1 MTNAMENKNPTS
13 KVILTG
19 LIFSTKKERELL
31 EMPTVSEL
39 ELLNNGIN
47 RLYDYIIGYAKS
59 ENAADFYSKEQFF
72 KFFYNV
78 ATDDE
83 ELPPDVIE
91 WAMKYL
97 DGTEYTKE
105 SDEEIL
111 AVLKVQIEEL
121 RRKNAKEEQVRQ
133 LAVIKNEEK
142 TAEMRR
148 LIAYNAFNCCSD
160 SSYSDI
166 ASLITYAQKHNY
178 SLPNLCIDIFTYG
191 YITGKRAER
200 ARRKKNS
207 D

>member
-1 MTNAMENKNPTS
+1 MENTNPTS
-13 KVILTG
+13 KAILTG
-19 LIFSTKKERELL
+19 LILSSKQMREWL

-39 ELLNNGIN
+39 ELFDSGIN
-47 RLYDYIIGYAKS
+47 RLCNYIIGNISKS
-59 ENAADFYSKEQFF
+59 ENAADFYSKEQLF
-72 KFFYNV
+72 KFFCNV
-78 ATDDE
+78 TTDDE

-91 WAMKYL
+91 WTMKYL
-97 DGTEYTKE
+97 GGAEYWKE
-105 SDEEIL
+105 SDEETI

-121 RRKNAKEEQVRQ
+121 RRKTTKEEQARQ

-148 LIAYNAFNCCSD
+148 LIAYNAFNCCSY

-166 ASLITYAQKHNY
+166 TSLITYAQKHGC
-178 SLPNLCIDIFTYG
+178 SLLNFCIDIFTYG

-207 D
+207 N